1 MPTPHG
7 TRGGMAFSADE
18 LRVLRR
24 ALADALRTA
33 ATTTTAADR
42 RAPDALAF
50 PAPARDAAA
59 PFPPIPAPAREP
71 GTAREYRGLAA
82 ALDEAV
88 REGARLR
95 AFLLAD
101 LALYRDALPGTAA
114 DYLERLAE
122 ALDAGYLP
130 AQDDLDALRS
140 LERLPCGE
148 AEAYRRDGLR
158 RRCEELTGRPRSV
171 PLGEGQPADRARL
184 LTVPGGRVVR
194 PAGPGALDVLIPVP
208 ASGATARGARAGDPV
223 PPGPAPEPEP
233 DPDRRVPTPAE
244 LWPPRRRGAP
254 EPGER
259 TARHAVGH

>member
-1 MPTPHG
+1 
-7 TRGGMAFSADE
+7 MAFSADE

-33 ATTTTAADR
+33 ATTTTAQ
-42 RAPDALAF
+42 PF
-50 PAPARDAAA
+50 P

-71 GTAREYRGLAA
+71 GSAREYRRLSE

-88 REGARLR
+88 HEGARLR

-114 DYLERLAE
+114 DYLERLSE
-122 ALDAGYLP
+122 ALDAGHLP
-130 AQDDLDALRS
+130 GPEDLDALRS

-148 AEAYRRDGLR
+148 AEAWRRDGLR
-158 RRCEELTGRPRSV
+158 RRCEELAGRPRCA
-171 PLGEGQPADRARL
+171 PLGEDHPADRARL
-184 LTVPGGRVVR
+184 SAVPGGRVVR

-208 ASGATARGARAGDPV
+208 ASGATPRGARAADPQ
-223 PPGPAPEPEP
+223 PSGPAPEPEP

-244 LWPPRRRGAP
+244 LWPPRRRSVP
-254 EPGER
+254 DHGER
-259 TARHAVGH
+259 AARRAIGG